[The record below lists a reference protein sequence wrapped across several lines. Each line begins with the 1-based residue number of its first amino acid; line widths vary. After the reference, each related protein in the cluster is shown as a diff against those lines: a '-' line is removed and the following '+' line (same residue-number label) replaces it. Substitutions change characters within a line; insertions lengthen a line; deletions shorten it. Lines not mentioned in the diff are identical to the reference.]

1 MLRTQAKDAHQR
13 REGLRML
20 GAHRQDKR
28 IREGQSATLGSW
40 LDGGVDILT
49 TVETVREMDETDL
62 VGMT

>member
-1 MLRTQAKDAHQR
+1 
-13 REGLRML
+13 ML